1 MKKNEIVKE
10 TGNRVARIRKTLK
23 LSQDRMAGHLG
34 LVRPSYVKYE
44 RGEVFPNPYA
54 LHVLATT
61 FGISMDWLLTGRGK
75 MIYEETKQPG
85 PEASSLEK
93 KIKSDLVTG
102 DMNDLLEHMA
112 QIPLLRYEILSFFYK
127 FKLQYREMVET
138 SMAPQAP
145 VQ

>member
-1 MKKNEIVKE
+1 MKKKEIVRE
-10 TGNRVARIRKTLK
+10 TGARAAKVRKALK

-61 FGISMDWLLTGRGK
+61 FGISMDWLLANRGEMFYK
-75 MIYEETKQPG
+75 EHKEPEPETSPLEE
-85 PEASSLEK
+85 
-93 KIKSDLVTG
+93 KIKMEHVTG
-102 DMNDLLEHMA
+102 DVNQLLEHMA

-127 FKLQYREMVET
+127 FKLQYKELVEE
-138 SMAPQAP
+138 SINPQDP
-145 VQ
+145 DQ